1 MHKKDIKRFSFSR
14 FRTFHT
20 CPLQH
25 YYQYVE
31 QVDTPESPNTIPGKL
46 FHEAI
51 EAYLNDMDLTPIYKE
66 FIKHVNNGTLDMDQD
81 QLQYTVEKY
90 LAYYEKDYEAEN
102 TLLVEGDLTEDLE
115 DDDYMTVVIDQ
126 VYERD
131 GHTIMRDI
139 KTSLNKLKYMA
150 DDMQYNQQ
158 LLLYLPY
165 AEEHLGVKIDA
176 IEIDEVKFG
185 KLEEVPINNNGKPTA
200 DRRRLSNV
208 TYEDYYNELASRG
221 LEDED
226 SYQDILQYLQTRG
239 HPLFNRVRSQVLD
252 RNIIDSNL
260 NDMHST
266 YKLIKNNNEELPM
279 HRVRGPLC
287 NYCAFKD
294 LCSLDMHNPT
304 DTERDT
310 VKVKI
315 KIGK

>member
-1 MHKKDIKRFSFSR
+1 MAKDIKRFSFSR
-14 FRTFHT
+14 FRTFHV

-31 QVDTPESPNTIPGKL
+31 QVETPESPNTIPGKL

-51 EAYLNDMDLTPIYKE
+51 ESYLKDLDLTPIYKE
-66 FIKHVNNGTLDMDQD
+66 FIKHVNSGKLDMDQD

-90 LAYYEKDYEAEN
+90 LDYYESDYDEEN
-102 TLLVEGDLTEDLE
+102 TLLVEGDLSEPLEEEDH
-115 DDDYMTVVIDQ
+115 MTVVIDQ

-131 GHTIMRDI
+131 GHTVMRDI

-165 AEEHLGVKIDA
+165 AEDHLNVKIDA

-185 KLEEVPINNNGKPTA
+185 KLEPVPINANGKPTA

-208 TYEDYYNELASRG
+208 TYEDYLHELSSRG

-252 RNIIDSNL
+252 RQVIDSNI
-260 NDMHST
+260 NDMYMT
-266 YKLIKNNNEELPM
+266 YQLIKNGDQPLPK

-287 NYCAFKD
+287 NWCSYKD
-294 LCSLDMHNPT
+294 LCSLDMHSPT
-304 DTERDT
+304 DTEREA
-310 VKVKI
+310 VKAKI
-315 KIGK
+315 KSGK